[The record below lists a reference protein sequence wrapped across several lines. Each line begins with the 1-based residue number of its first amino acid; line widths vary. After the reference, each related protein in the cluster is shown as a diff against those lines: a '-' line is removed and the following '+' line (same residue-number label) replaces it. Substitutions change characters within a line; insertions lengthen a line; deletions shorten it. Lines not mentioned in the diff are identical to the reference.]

1 MGAKVGCTKKEATL
15 SKSFDPAHNDDGGGG
30 GGGGGSPFG
39 LGLGNTLHEA
49 FSAGNPLGQSELKT
63 EDTQQG
69 SNQIF
74 GASEGDKESKGLLD
88 GLAGRSDPVSAGSSN
103 DWNTELN
110 MNAPNAI
117 IVPPSDINA
126 PPKPISSMIGGGVMP
141 SDFTTNQGGGQYVP
155 QTLTAPDFIK

>member
-1 MGAKVGCTKKEATL
+1 MFRIFSGGC
-15 SKSFDPAHNDDGGGG
+15 GGGG
-30 GGGGGSPFG
+30 GGGGGGGRGGGSPFG

-63 EDTQQG
+63 EDTQIYA
-69 SNQIF
+69 QIF
-74 GASEGDKESKGLLD
+74 GAAEGDGSKESKGLLD
-88 GLAGRSDPVSAGSSN
+88 GLVGRSDPVSAGGGS

-117 IVPPSDINA
+117 IVPPSDTNA

-141 SDFTTNQGGGQYVP
+141 SDFTTNQGSGHYVP
-155 QTLTAPDFIK
+155 QTLTAPEFK